1 LQIAAHEAVIPLGEL
16 YRFCALAREKVMV
29 GEHAVARIIAR
40 PFHGENGRYA
50 RTPDRKDFSLPP
62 PDGTLLDR
70 LADAMIPVFAV
81 GKIGELF
88 AGRGITESL
97 KTRSNREGI
106 EATLSLMKRPADGL
120 VFVNLVD
127 FDTAYGHRLDP
138 AGFARALEEFDEA
151 VDELIGRTRHD
162 DMLVI
167 TADHGNDPTVRSTDH
182 SREHVPLLVC
192 WPRGRRGVDLGVR
205 ATFADL
211 GATLA
216 DVFRVRPTPA
226 GESFLHAIR

>member
-1 LQIAAHEAVIPLGEL
+1 
-16 YRFCALAREKVMV
+16 
-29 GEHAVARIIAR
+29 
-40 PFHGENGRYA
+40 
-50 RTPDRKDFSLPP
+50 
-62 PDGTLLDR
+62 LDR
-70 LADAMIPVFAV
+70 LAGAGIPVFAV

-97 KTRSNREGI
+97 KTCSNREGI
-106 EATLSLMKRPADGL
+106 EATLSFMKRPGDGL

-138 AGFARALEEFDEA
+138 VGFARALEEFDEA
-151 VDELIGRTRHD
+151 AAELIGRTRGD

-167 TADHGNDPTVRSTDH
+167 TADHGNDPTVPSTDH
-182 SREHVPLLVC
+182 SREHVPLLIY

-205 ATFADL
+205 PTFADL